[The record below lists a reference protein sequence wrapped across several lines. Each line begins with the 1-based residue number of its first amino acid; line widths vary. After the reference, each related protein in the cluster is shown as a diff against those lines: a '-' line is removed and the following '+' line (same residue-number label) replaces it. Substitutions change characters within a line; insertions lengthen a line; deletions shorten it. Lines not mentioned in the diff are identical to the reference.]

1 LVRTIRF
8 SREDGSE
15 DVSGEETW
23 VLSKETGRRVER
35 NATKGER
42 MKAKRQKRHQEM
54 GKQGKPE
61 RKQNAKSKIV
71 MFTISEAIALLDKP
85 LEVSDSPKSTRY
97 DRF

>member
-1 LVRTIRF
+1 
-8 SREDGSE
+8 
-15 DVSGEETW
+15 
-23 VLSKETGRRVER
+23 
-35 NATKGER
+35 

-54 GKQGKPE
+54 GKQEKHE